1 MTDENPN
8 LPDNEEE
15 IGNSDQAEATMRN
28 IDQVKAPLSNCP
40 NNQNGRNTHLDRMA
54 KRFVIFS
61 ENGLRNTLGSVFN

>member
-15 IGNSDQAEATMRN
+15 IGNSDQAEATIRN

-40 NNQNGRNTHLDRMA
+40 NQINTDAIRTSTVWQND
-54 KRFVIFS
+54 S
-61 ENGLRNTLGSVFN
+61 